1 MSLKPKEN
9 SILSMILA
17 IALADEEKTMKK
29 NQEILDELPFR
40 YAVEFYKCESGVYA
54 KRWIRLVFISLT

>member
-1 MSLKPKEN
+1 
-9 SILSMILA
+9 MILA